1 MPAPLPVRLRAPHG
15 TTPCHPH
22 APRPRAGPRSH
33 RAALGWAVLLI
44 VLGAAFG
51 TRARAADAAAATLT
65 RTGDLLVLGNGAVT
79 AQYDLRTGLMDL
91 SWAAAPRSAGA
102 GPAVRRA
109 FASATLS
116 TAAGAR
122 TLRSPDAVRRTVQ
135 DEPVRDPLGRGLRLT
150 VTSEFPDAAVTLS
163 QSVTVL
169 DNRPFVLVRVT
180 VGRTPAAGGDAV
192 AVTTIEAL
200 AAGGVTDPPG
210 SVAVAGDDLRLHLTP
225 FDNNADH
232 AVPPAAGLQGTV
244 SYWLTALFDAS
255 SGVGLVAGATETRVW
270 KSAAWYDG
278 PTASLS
284 LFSGVRAPHDTADPP
299 PRRADRVASAE
310 FLVGGY
316 RDYHDG
322 LVDLMHAVAAREPPL
337 PAPDLPPPLGWN
349 PWYQY
354 GARVDEATVRAVADV
369 IAEQWAA
376 LGYRYVNLD
385 AGWNV
390 RDGDWRPNPQRFP
403 SGMAALTDYIHAR
416 GLLAG
421 SYFIPFAVAPELLD
435 APIPGTPFT
444 FRDAVLKDANG
455 NPIPAH
461 ILDWEYV
468 LDGTHPAAQAHLRA
482 SAAAIAAD
490 GFDFVKLD
498 FLHIGTQEGVHHEPT
513 ATAMEAFHRGMAAVR
528 AGFAVAGRPI
538 YLSAA
543 ISPLYVHQ
551 YVHARRVGTDVNFGQ
566 AREAQNIALSW
577 FTDLLYHRNDPD
589 NVVVR
594 EDWFPGYSDELARMH
609 ATMAALGGTLF
620 ILGDDPRYLSPERA
634 ALLTDPEV
642 LELAK
647 EGVAA
652 RPLELRETPP
662 PVWAARTRDGAVVVG
677 LFNWGDVP
685 ARRTVQFSRLGLDPA
700 RPYRVRDLWHAEAG
714 VVTVRGAYTLE
725 LAPRSGALL
734 RIEP

>member
-1 MPAPLPVRLRAPHG
+1 M
-15 TTPCHPH
+15 
-22 APRPRAGPRSH
+22 
-33 RAALGWAVLLI
+33 LLI
-44 VLGAAFG
+44 VLGAALG
-51 TRARAADAAAATLT
+51 ARARAVEAAAATLI
-65 RTGDLLVLGNGAVT
+65 RTGDVLTLGNGAVT
-79 AQYDLRTGLMDL
+79 ARYDLRAGVMDL
-91 SWAAAPRSAGA
+91 TWASGA
-102 GPAVRRA
+102 AVRRA
-109 FASATLS
+109 YAAATLPS
-116 TAAGAR
+116 AGGAA
-122 TLRSPDAVRRTVQ
+122 TLRSTDAARRTVQ
-135 DEPVRDPLGRGLRLT
+135 DEPVNDPLGHGLRLT
-150 VTSEFPDAAVTLS
+150 VTGVFPDAAATLT
-163 QSVTVL
+163 QSITVL
-169 DNRPFVLVRVT
+169 DDRPFVLLRVT
-180 VGRTPAAGGDAV
+180 VGRTPEAGGAAV
-192 AVTTIEAL
+192 SVGTIEVL
-200 AAGGVTDPPG
+200 AAGGVTEPPG
-210 SVAVAGDDLRLHLTP
+210 MVEVPGDDLRLHLTP

-232 AVPPAAGLQGTV
+232 AVPPAATLHGAV
-244 SYWLTALFDAS
+244 SYWLTALFDAA
-255 SGVGLVAGATETRVW
+255 GGGGLVAGATETRVW

-284 LFSGVRAPHDTADPP
+284 LFSGVRAPHDTMDPP

-316 RDYHDG
+316 RESHDG

-354 GARVDEATVRAVADV
+354 GSRIDEATVRAVADA
-369 IAEQWAA
+369 IAERWAA

-385 AGWNV
+385 AGWNA
-390 RDGDWRPNPQRFP
+390 RDGDWCPNPEPFP
-403 SGMAALTDYIHAR
+403 SGMAALTGYIHAR

-421 SYFIPFAVAPELLD
+421 SYFVPFAVAPELLD
-435 APIPGTPFT
+435 TPIPGTPHT
-444 FRDAVLKDANG
+444 FRDAVLKDAG
-455 NPIPAH
+455 GTPIHAH

-468 LDGTHPAAQAHLRA
+468 LDGTHPGAQAHLRA

-498 FLHIGTQEGVHHEPT
+498 FLHIGAQEGVHYEPT
-513 ATAMEAFHRGMAAVR
+513 ATAMEAFHRGMTAVR
-528 AGFAVAGRPI
+528 EGFASAGRPI

-551 YVHARRVGTDVNFGQ
+551 YAHARRVGTDVNFGQ
-566 AREAQNIALSW
+566 AREAQNVALSW

-594 EDWFPGYSDELARMH
+594 EDWFPGYSDDLARMH

-642 LELAK
+642 LALAK

-662 PVWAARTRDGAVVVG
+662 PVWAARTRDGTVVVG
-677 LFNWGDVP
+677 LFNWEDVP
-685 ARRTVQFSRLGLDPA
+685 MRRTIPFSRLGLDPG
-700 RPYRVRDLWHAEAG
+700 RPHRVRDVWHAEAG
-714 VVTVRGAYTLE
+714 VVTARGAYTVE
-725 LAPRSGALL
+725 LPPRSGALL